1 MDISVIIPV
10 FNTEPYLHDCIESV
24 IASECFPRCE
34 VLLVNDGSTDGS
46 EAILRAYEKEYV
58 NIHYLDYGCPP
69 WNRGGSAARNL
80 GIDSAQGEYLFFL
93 DSDDAVVP
101 GYLEALYRTA
111 QETDSE
117 IVYAGFSRW
126 QKAVT
131 PVIRPVLENP
141 AVMTGRSFINHRL
154 DCKDEHNYLWCAL
167 YRRDFLQR
175 TGVRLDSSV
184 LLYEDI
190 LFFWKTASAAERV
203 CTVPEYGYLYRI
215 RSGSLVQDGVRLR
228 DLTDITLV
236 LEQLLKAP
244 PSRERD
250 RLCFMVV
257 SMYLYYLG
265 VLKENGVLSDKE
277 RSVYYARLSAMHI
290 LPQLRKAA
298 STRTERIKWLLWRIN
313 WKLFYPIVK
322 KSK

>member
-10 FNTEPYLHDCIESV
+10 YNTEPYLHDCIKSV

-80 GIDSAQGEYLFFL
+80 GIEQAQGDYLFLL
-93 DSDDAVVP
+93 DSDDAIQP
-101 GYLEALYRTA
+101 GYLETLYLAAR
-111 QETDSE
+111 ERKCE
-117 IVYAGFSRW
+117 IVYAGLSRW
-126 QKAVT
+126 SDDVIE
-131 PVIRPVLENP
+131 PMSRLVLNSSIVIRGREFLNRRMDARDNQNY
-141 AVMTGRSFINHRL
+141 AV
-154 DCKDEHNYLWCAL
+154 CAL
-167 YRRDFLQR
+167 YCASLFREKGLRYDC
-175 TGVRLDSSV
+175 SV

-190 LFFWKTASAAERV
+190 LFSWRAAIKAERV
-203 CTVPEYGYLYRI
+203 STVPVYGYLYRV

-236 LEQLLKAP
+236 LEQMVKEP

-250 RLCFMVV
+250 RFCFMII
-257 SMYLYYLG
+257 SMYLYYMG
-265 VLKENGVLSDKE
+265 VLSENGVLSRKE
-277 RSVYYARLSAMHI
+277 QLAYYGRLSALDI
-290 LPQLRKAA
+290 LPALRKSAA
-298 STRTERIKWLLWRIN
+298 TRTERIKWLLWRIN
-313 WKLFYPIVK
+313 WKLFYPLVK
-322 KSK
+322 KG

>member
-10 FNTEPYLHDCIESV
+10 YNTKPYLHDCIKSV

-80 GIDSAQGEYLFFL
+80 GIEQAQGDYLFLL
-93 DSDDAVVP
+93 DSDDAIQP
-101 GYLEALYRTA
+101 GYLETLYRAA
-111 QETDSE
+111 QERKCE
-117 IVYAGFSRW
+117 IVYAGLSRW
-126 QKAVT
+126 SDDVIEPMNRVVLGSSHVMPGREFLNRRMDARDNQNYAV
-131 PVIRPVLENP
+131 
-141 AVMTGRSFINHRL
+141 
-154 DCKDEHNYLWCAL
+154 CAL
-167 YRRDFLQR
+167 YCASLFREKGLRYDC
-175 TGVRLDSSV
+175 SV

-190 LFFWKTASAAERV
+190 LFSWRAAIKAERV
-203 CTVPEYGYLYRI
+203 STVPVYGYLYRV

-228 DLTDITLV
+228 DLTDIALV
-236 LEQLLKAP
+236 LEQMVKEP

-250 RLCFMVV
+250 RFCFMVI

-265 VLKENGVLSDKE
+265 ALTENGVLSKDE
-277 RSVYYARLSAMHI
+277 QSVYYGRLSALDI
-290 LPQLRKAA
+290 LPALRKSAA
-298 STRTERIKWLLWRIN
+298 TRTERIKWLLWRIN
-313 WKLFYPIVK
+313 WKLFYPLVK
-322 KSK
+322 KG